1 MNRSDKKK
9 QNKEKEED
17 PWDYQ
22 AEGAGKDVEVNN
34 FNDEDECEEDAKF
47 LRDKQRNQK
56 SQRGGHGKP
65 SANDREEKKEPTR
78 PEQK

>member
-22 AEGAGKDVEVNN
+22 AEGAGKDVDMNN
-34 FNDEDECEEDAKF
+34 FNDEMNAKKMLNF
-47 LRDKQRNQK
+47 
-56 SQRGGHGKP
+56 
-65 SANDREEKKEPTR
+65 
-78 PEQK
+78 